1 MPPSTGPIG
10 VIRLAAM
17 APKPILKD
25 PSFHKMLAS
34 LAQTFV
40 VGFLVAG
47 ELDRHGR
54 HPALLVWVE
63 VGGGWSAVGVAECG
77 AQRSEDVYFPGQV
90 QGVWVGGS
98 YPGDRPVWGGGGR

>member
-1 MPPSTGPIG
+1 MPVTAADVRTVVFSKPPMGKRGHHEDEADAYLAVVGTSALIDLHSTGT
-10 VIRLAAM
+10 VRIRLCW
-17 APKPILKD
+17 
-25 PSFHKMLAS
+25 
-34 LAQTFV
+34 
-40 VGFLVAG
+40 
-47 ELDRHGR
+47 
-54 HPALLVWVE
+54 WVD

>member
-34 LAQTFV
+34 LAQTLWSASLSLGNSTGT
-40 VGFLVAG
+40 VGIRLWW
-47 ELDRHGR
+47 
-54 HPALLVWVE
+54 WVE

-98 YPGDRPVWGGGGR
+98 